1 MRLVNARTDRV
12 VASLVEM
19 AETRGE
25 RKRGLLGR
33 AAMAPGA
40 ALVIV
45 PCCAI
50 HTVGMRFSI
59 DVVFVDAH
67 GRVKK
72 MVRNLPPWRMA
83 ACPSARAVVEM
94 PAGSLVPDRTL
105 SIGDRLYV
113 ELAPQDAPPPV
124 TWESVSAAGRA

>member
-12 VASLVEM
+12 LASRVEM
-19 AETRGE
+19 AQTRVE

-33 AAMAPGA
+33 SGLAEGA

-45 PCCAI
+45 PCFAI
-50 HTVGMRFSI
+50 HTVGMQFAI

-72 MVRNLPPWRMA
+72 IVRDLPPWRMSA
-83 ACPSARAVVEM
+83 SPSSRAVIEM
-94 PAGSLVPDRTL
+94 AAGSLLPAGVL
-105 SIGDRLYV
+105 SVGDRVYV
-113 ELAPQDAPPPV
+113 ELGPKEAPPPV
-124 TWESVSAAGRA
+124 NWESCMATAR

>member
-12 VASLVEM
+12 LASRVEL
-19 AETRGE
+19 AESRAD

-33 AAMAPGA
+33 GGLAEGS

-45 PCCAI
+45 PCCAV
-50 HTVGMRFSI
+50 HTIGMRFPI

-72 MVRNLPPWRMA
+72 IVRDMPPWRIA
-83 ACPSARAVVEM
+83 AAGSARAVIELA
-94 PAGSLVPDRTL
+94 AGALLPDGVL
-105 SIGDRLYV
+105 AVGDRLYV
-113 ELAPQDAPPPV
+113 SLSAKEAPPPV
-124 TWESVSAAGRA
+124 NWESVSTAAG